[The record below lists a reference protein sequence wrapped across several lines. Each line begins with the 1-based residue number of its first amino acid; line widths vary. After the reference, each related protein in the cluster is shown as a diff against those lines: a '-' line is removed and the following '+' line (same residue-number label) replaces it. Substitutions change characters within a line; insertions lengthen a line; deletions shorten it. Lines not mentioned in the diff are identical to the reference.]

1 MTQKTKTILK
11 KVLAFGLMSIT
22 LMLIYFV
29 IALFIDLI
37 FNLFGDEDGVSILT
51 TIATCIILT
60 VIFVVG
66 DIINSRKKGVDRSD
80 EIIRTCRRVLTTT
93 TVMFCGSLVIEWLI
107 QKFSDEDFSLGM
119 VHWLSFAI
127 AVALF
132 DELIKKNNE
141 KKIQEDENALVVAA
155 ECEDMQTAEEISSR
169 LESNGI
175 KAMVI
180 EKDSPVYIK
189 GNSFPVQIQV
199 CRKDLLK
206 AEEVIK

>member
-1 MTQKTKTILK
+1 
-11 KVLAFGLMSIT
+11 MS
-22 LMLIYFV
+22 
-29 IALFIDLI
+29 
-37 FNLFGDEDGVSILT
+37 

-80 EIIRTCRRVLTTT
+80 EIIRICRRVLTTT

-107 QKFSDEDFSLGM
+107 QRLWDKDFSLET

-132 DELIKKNNE
+132 DELELIKKNNE
-141 KKIQEDENALVVAA
+141 KKIHEDENALVAAA
-155 ECEDMQTAEEISSR
+155 EYEDKQTAEDICKK

-180 EKDSPVYIK
+180 EKDSPLFIK
-189 GNSFPVQIQV
+189 SGDAPVQVQI

-206 AEEVIK
+206 AEEIIK